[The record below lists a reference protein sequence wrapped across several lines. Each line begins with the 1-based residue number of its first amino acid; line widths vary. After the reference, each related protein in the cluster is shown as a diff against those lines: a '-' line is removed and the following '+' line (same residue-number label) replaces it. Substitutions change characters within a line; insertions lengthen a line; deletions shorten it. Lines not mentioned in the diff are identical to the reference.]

1 MLPTVHNLDSF
12 PYNASL
18 VNGHLEPSASWSAL
32 FDDRWAGR
40 VALVDKPV
48 IGIFDA
54 ALAAQAR
61 GEVHFNDI
69 GNMSATE
76 IDRLI
81 GFLVERERAGY
92 FCGFRKTALEAVDK
106 IRVAMFLWRIERKK
120 DGKTYAYWN
129 IVENKRLDDGRAA

>member
-12 PYNASL
+12 AYNSAL
-18 VNGHLEPSASWSAL
+18 VNGHLEPSASWGAL

-40 VALVDKPV
+40 VALVDEPA
-48 IGIFDA
+48 IGVFDA

-69 GNMSATE
+69 GNMSTAE

-81 GFLVERERAGY
+81 GFLTA
-92 FCGFRKTALEAVDK
+92 RKSAPA
-106 IRVAMFLWRIERKK
+106 ISA
-120 DGKTYAYWN
+120 AS
-129 IVENKRLDDGRAA
+129 GRRRWKLPT